1 MNHEPEDWGEE
12 AAETIPADWAEQLL
26 SFWFIRHDASHWFRG
41 GIDFD
46 AAVACFDPWRQA
58 LRHRPADAFLLD
70 RRRALA
76 AVILFDQ
83 VPRNA
88 HRGSAEAFAT
98 DALALAIARG
108 IVAAELDKG
117 LSVDERLFCYLPF
130 EHSEQI
136 DDQLEALRHISSLGR
151 PELSDYAQRHFE
163 VIKRFGRFPHRNAA
177 LGRANRPGEAEAIAA
192 GADW

>member
-1 MNHEPEDWGEE
+1 MTSDADDWGED
-12 AAETIPADWAEQLL
+12 AAEAVPADWPVQLL
-26 SFWFIRHDASHWFRG
+26 AFWFDEHKASLWFKG
-41 GIDFD
+41 GAAFD
-46 AAVACFDPWRQA
+46 AAVALFDPWRQA
-58 LRHRPADAFLLD
+58 LRHRTADSFLSD
-70 RRRALA
+70 AQTALA

-88 HRGSAEAFAT
+88 HRGTAEAFAT

-108 IVAAELDKG
+108 SIAAGFDDG

-130 EHSEQI
+130 EHSEQL
-136 DDQLEALRHISSLGR
+136 DDQLEALRHIGSLGR
-151 PELSDYAQRHFE
+151 PDLSDYAERHFQ
-163 VIKRFGRFPHRNAA
+163 VIKQFGRFPHRNAV